1 MTISTLDLVARLGL
15 AIVLGASLGL
25 ERDARNKLAG
35 IRTHSLVALGSAL
48 FTIAGAF
55 SELNFADQSRIA
67 AQVVTG
73 IGFIGAGTIV
83 RHRGAVSGITT
94 ATTLWIAAAMGVASG
109 MGMYL
114 AGVIAGVGALIVVL
128 VLGQLKPVMLRR
140 GTAIFHMTYNPGH
153 GTLGPLFTGIE
164 AGRGRVKDFEMS
176 EHNGVRDIAVKI
188 IGLKNQ
194 DLDSVVQQLLQRQE
208 VKNATWVARRDR
220 NRDRREQGDP
230 KH

>member
-1 MTISTLDLVARLGL
+1 MTISTLELVSRLSL

-25 ERDARNKLAG
+25 ERDARHKLAG

-55 SELNFADQSRIA
+55 SDDLRFADPSRVA

-83 RHRGAVSGITT
+83 RYRGAVSGITT

-109 MGMYL
+109 MGMYV
-114 AGVIAGVGALIVVL
+114 AGLIAGIGALIVVL
-128 VLGQLKPVMLRR
+128 GFGQLKPVMLRR
-140 GTAIFHMTYNPGH
+140 GTAIFLMTYKPGH

-164 AGRGRVKDFEMS
+164 AGGGRVKDFDMS
-176 EHNGVRDIAVKI
+176 EHEGVRNIRVRI

-194 DLDSVVQQLLQRQE
+194 DLEAVVQQLLQRQE
-208 VKNATWVARRDR
+208 VKDATWLSRRDR
-220 NRDRREQGDP
+220 D
-230 KH
+230 